1 MSEKEGFNPLV
12 IDFGSLNC
20 RAGIGGEEGPR
31 TNFPNC
37 IEIDEDKFIIGQDD
51 EDKRIDYKIIYPFH
65 RGLVKNET
73 QIEHIE
79 KIYKYA

>member
-1 MSEKEGFNPLV
+1 MSEKEGFNPLQ

-37 IEIDEDKFIIGQDD
+37 IGIDE
-51 EDKRIDYKIIYPFH
+51 ENSL
-65 RGLVKNET
+65 LVKMM
-73 QIEHIE
+73 
-79 KIYKYA
+79 KIRE